1 MKFAKF
7 KTKCIAALNELRKE
21 LVSKY
26 PDKAER
32 VERIVDTLI
41 HKAYTLKS
49 HSLVDFIHTLYLACR
64 EFEELCKLMPSPK
77 EIDELFEK

>member
-7 KTKCIAALNELRKE
+7 KTKYIALLNELKRE
-21 LVSKY
+21 LMQKY
-26 PDKAER
+26 PDKADR
-32 VERIVDTLI
+32 VEHVTDILV

-49 HSLVDFIHTLYLACR
+49 HSLVDFIHTLHLACR
-64 EFEELCKLMPSPK
+64 EFEEFCKLMPSPK